1 MTDNHHDILHFETEP
16 SDGAEPAGRQ
26 LSVLDRLIVEVDS
39 IVRTLVTKGASA
51 TRESPAK
58 HHQEATLT
66 ETERKHVAGLMRVN
80 HTGEVCAQALY
91 QGQALTAKTAGTRVE
106 MEEAAQEEI
115 DHLVWCEERLEELG
129 AAPSVL
135 NPLWYGLSLA
145 MGAAAGA
152 ISDKVSL
159 GFVHAT
165 EERVASHLRSHLKA
179 LPAQDRKSQLILQQ
193 MLSDE
198 ERHGEN
204 ALKAGGAPFPAPV
217 KEAMTTLS
225 KVMTQ
230 TSYWF

>member
-1 MTDNHHDILHFETEP
+1 MTDNHHDILHSETEL
-16 SDGAEPAGRQ
+16 SHGAGPAGRQ
-26 LSVLDRLIVEVDS
+26 LSVLDRLIVEADN

-129 AAPSVL
+129 AAPSALKSDAPRARKTRTRAPAGQAMSPFSSARVH
-135 NPLWYGLSLA
+135 LSGVMS
-145 MGAAAGA
+145 MGATARGAAY
-152 ISDKVSL
+152 SS
-159 GFVHAT
+159 FSMVHC
-165 EERVASHLRSHLKA
+165 RGCWLRCANS
-179 LPAQDRKSQLILQQ
+179 I
-193 MLSDE
+193 
-198 ERHGEN
+198 
-204 ALKAGGAPFPAPV
+204 
-217 KEAMTTLS
+217 T
-225 KVMTQ
+225 
-230 TSYWF
+230 